1 MFCFKVFQ
9 HMYSSGLLS
18 VETRAGRSS
27 QIVSTVTE
35 CLTLMDL
42 TRPLSTTDLAKDISV
57 PRVLPVL
64 GHRESIYFNGNTF
77 SVTDDVYQSSIAETM
92 PG

>member
-18 VETRAGRSS
+18 VGTQAGRSS

-42 TRPLSTTDLAKDISV
+42 TRPLSKQDLRKDITMS
-57 PRVLPVL
+57 RVLPVL
-64 GHRESIYFNGNTF
+64 GHRDSIYFNGNTF
-77 SVTDDVYQSSIAETM
+77 SVTDAVYQSSLEDTM